1 MQDHA
6 EQRYTFGH
14 LSLIQTL
21 ALDIP
26 SGIATVRDCE
36 NWGALKKEIWVL
48 LRAPLFLGK
57 WCGVATYFLY
67 KKIRKNKY
75 NYIFRIRQM
84 SLIE

>member
-6 EQRYTFGH
+6 KQEYIFGH
-14 LSLIQTL
+14 LSLIRSL

-26 SGIATVRDCE
+26 SRVATVRDLE
-36 NWGALKKEIWVL
+36 NASQKREIFLVLFRALI
-48 LRAPLFLGK
+48 FLGK

-75 NYIFRIRQM
+75 IQIHV
-84 SLIE
+84 